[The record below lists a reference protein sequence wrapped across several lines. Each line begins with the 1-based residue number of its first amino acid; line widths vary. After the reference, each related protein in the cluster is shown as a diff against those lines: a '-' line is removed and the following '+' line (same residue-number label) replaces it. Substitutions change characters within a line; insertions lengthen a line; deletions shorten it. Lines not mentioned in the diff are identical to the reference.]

1 MMFQRAPS
9 DITETS
15 LRGRILSG
23 FAMAAMATLFLL
35 ETKAYFSKDIATTL
49 SLASN
54 SDTEQRIQLNF
65 NITMMDLPCEYATV
79 DVYSTIGFQK
89 NVTKN
94 VRKFPIDEDGVLQ
107 QYEARNW
114 HQDDV
119 ELWDPAVI
127 ETVDDLHSD
136 GEDAISL
143 NEDTFPYAKDE
154 FPFLFVKF
162 YTSNCPDCDDFAPT
176 WEALGEIVTDTSMHM
191 VDDFMEE
198 KGMDSHHYSD
208 EEYEQA
214 VNVMAPV
221 LVTRLDCGAH
231 PAVCNEQQIRAY
243 PTMRLFVDG
252 KAVGDYD
259 GHRTV
264 MELVHWL
271 RHLEANHREPGQLKM
286 QHIMRHASERTIRSE
301 EERVWND
308 ALMRYRAPSP
318 YFFNTTRHPGCQ
330 LVGHVMVDTAPG
342 KFLIQAQSFGKT
354 FAAHMTNV
362 SHIVHHFS
370 FGDIEAQESVENG
383 GWKGIPSK
391 FVRSLHPLDGNVYVS
406 GLHQAFHHHMRVV
419 TTEFGDSHLIKWAGD
434 KVRRVY
440 RILSNTQLSTYRT
453 SVVPEAKF
461 SYDLSPIGISYLEVS
476 RNWYDYS
483 TGLLALIGGTFTV
496 IGMIE
501 SSVALF
507 FKRNRYYL

>member
-1 MMFQRAPS
+1 
-9 DITETS
+9 
-15 LRGRILSG
+15 
-23 FAMAAMATLFLL
+23 MAAMSTLFLL
-35 ETKAYFSKDIATTL
+35 ETKAYLSKSIATTL
-49 SLASN
+49 SLTPN
-54 SDTEQRIQLNF
+54 NDIEQRIQLNF

-79 DVYSTIGFQK
+79 DVYSTVGFQK

-94 VRKFPIDEDGVLQ
+94 VRKFPINEDGVLQ
-107 QYEARNW
+107 QYEALNW

-127 ETVDDLHSD
+127 ETVDDLHGD

-162 YTSNCPDCDDFAPT
+162 YTSDCPNCDDFAPT
-176 WEALGEIVTDTSMHM
+176 WEALGEIVTDTAMHM
-191 VDDFMEE
+191 VDDFMDE
-198 KGMDSHHYSD
+198 KGMDNHHYSD

-221 LVTRLDCGAH
+221 LVTRIDCGAH
-231 PAVCNEQQIRAY
+231 PTICQEQQIRAY

-252 KAVGDYD
+252 KAAGDYE

-264 MELVHWL
+264 MELVHWVA
-271 RHLEANHREPGQLKM
+271 HMEAEHREPGQLRM
-286 QHIMRHASERTIRSE
+286 HHVLEHASERTVRNE
-301 EERVWND
+301 EERQWND
-308 ALMRYRAPSP
+308 ALMSYRAPSP
-318 YFFNTTRHPGCQ
+318 FSNTTRHPGCQ

-342 KFLIQAQSFGKT
+342 KFLIQAQSFGKH

-370 FGDIEAQESVENG
+370 FGDMEAQEVVANS

-391 FVRSLHPLDGNVYVS
+391 FVESLHPLDGNVYVTE
-406 GLHQAFHHHMRVV
+406 GLHQAYHHHMRVV
-419 TTEFGDSHLIKWAGD
+419 TTEFGDSHLIKWARD

-440 RILSNTQLSTYRT
+440 RILSNTQLATYRT
-453 SVVPEAKF
+453 SIVPEAKF
-461 SYDLSPIGISYLEVS
+461 EYDLSPIGMSYLEIS
-476 RNWYDYS
+476 RNWYDYF
-483 TGLLALIGGTFTV
+483 TGLLAIIGGTFTV
-496 IGMIE
+496 IGMLE
-501 SSVALF
+501 SSVFSLF
-507 FKRNRYYL
+507 GKRSRYYL